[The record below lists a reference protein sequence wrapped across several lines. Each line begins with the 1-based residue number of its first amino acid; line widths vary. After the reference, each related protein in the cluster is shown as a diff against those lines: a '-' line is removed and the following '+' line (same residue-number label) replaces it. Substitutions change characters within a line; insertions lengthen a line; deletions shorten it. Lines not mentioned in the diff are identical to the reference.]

1 MALMVIHFQFSSR
14 LFNLPNIPFLGAHI
28 MHQHIGVADIISME
42 ILNLEVIC
50 YLWTFKQF
58 MLYLLYNNILA
69 IEHNENIAS
78 SKINR
83 ACPTL
88 FGDIERVL
96 RF

>member
-1 MALMVIHFQFSSR
+1 
-14 LFNLPNIPFLGAHI
+14 
-28 MHQHIGVADIISME
+28 ME

-96 RF
+96 RCTGQGFAVHRDVNSFLGLISEDLKDLSYRWHRK